1 MVSGDTLRLGIKNFD
16 CGRRG
21 INRDF
26 RNTLKSDDY
35 PSIDVSILSFAPSDS
50 LLEEVNVLI
59 SLAGAEK
66 KYILEFTSSYS
77 SDGIVKIEGKQKLAM
92 SDFNINP
99 PKALFGLIK
108 VRDELTIDF
117 ALYLKTL

>member
-1 MVSGDTLRLGIKNFD
+1 LKLGIKNFD

-26 RNTLKSDDY
+26 RNSLKSDEY
-35 PSIDVSILSFAPSDS
+35 PTIDLKLLSFAPSDS

-77 SDGIVKIEGKQKLAM
+77 SDGIVKIEGEQKLAM
-92 SDFNINP
+92 SDFNIDP
-99 PKALFGLIK
+99 PRALFGLIK
-108 VRDELTIDF
+108 VQDELTITF
-117 ALYLKTL
+117 TLFLKTL